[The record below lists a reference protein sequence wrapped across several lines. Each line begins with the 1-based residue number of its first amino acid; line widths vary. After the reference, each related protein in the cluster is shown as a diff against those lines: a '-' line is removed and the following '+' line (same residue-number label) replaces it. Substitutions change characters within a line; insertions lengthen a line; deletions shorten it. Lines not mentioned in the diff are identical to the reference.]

1 MKLNFSTNLEMT
13 STYNKIEA
21 PKKREVEKV
30 EVESK
35 PKVEKENES
44 IEKNGVKAE
53 DTKKIE
59 EAVNKINKQLKSA
72 NTKIQFKIHES
83 NYSDINKVS
92 IKIIDETNEEVI
104 REIPS
109 EEAIEL
115 SEKMHEVMGVLFD
128 VKK

>member
-1 MKLNFSTNLEMT
+1 MKVEFAKNLEPT
-13 STYNKIEA
+13 TTYNTKVEA
-21 PKKREVEKV
+21 PKKKEIEKV

-35 PKVEKENES
+35 PKKEKEREG
-44 IEKNGVKAE
+44 KVKADE
-53 DTKKIE
+53 RVKVD
-59 EAVNKINKQLKSA
+59 EAVEKINKQLKAA

-83 NYSDINKVS
+83 DHSDINKVS
-92 IKIIDETNEEVI
+92 IKIVDETNEEVI

-128 VKK
+128 KIK